1 MGNKHIRPYA
11 NVTEF
16 PGSHNKNVNRVGI
29 FSSNYLMK
37 KKICVYVYISVLP
50 SRLSFIPNKDYN
62 IVLSLF
68 LQFY

>member
-1 MGNKHIRPYA
+1 MA
-11 NVTEF
+11 EF

-37 KKICVYVYISVLP
+37 KKFVYMYIPVLP

-62 IVLSLF
+62 IALSLF